1 MRRTNCC
8 DGLGVPINLGRLQTV
23 NKPFG
28 TELVNVSAVVAT
40 AALANPAR
48 DKPLNRDKRALD
60 RLFRGG
66 GITMSRPILLAL
78 VLMLIRIFGGAEPAH
93 AQTYRLTDIGVLHG
107 YSITVGFD
115 MNQSGQVTGS
125 FCVYVPGRSKTICDT
140 DVNRHAFL
148 WDGEKLIDLGTLG
161 GTDGVGLVRGRWRGF
176 LVWMRPAA

>member
-1 MRRTNCC
+1 M
-8 DGLGVPINLGRLQTV
+8 PINLGRLQTV

-78 VLMLIRIFGGAEPAH
+78 VNHL
-93 AQTYRLTDIGVLHG
+93 
-107 YSITVGFD
+107 
-115 MNQSGQVTGS
+115 
-125 FCVYVPGRSKTICDT
+125 
-140 DVNRHAFL
+140 
-148 WDGEKLIDLGTLG
+148 
-161 GTDGVGLVRGRWRGF
+161 
-176 LVWMRPAA
+176 